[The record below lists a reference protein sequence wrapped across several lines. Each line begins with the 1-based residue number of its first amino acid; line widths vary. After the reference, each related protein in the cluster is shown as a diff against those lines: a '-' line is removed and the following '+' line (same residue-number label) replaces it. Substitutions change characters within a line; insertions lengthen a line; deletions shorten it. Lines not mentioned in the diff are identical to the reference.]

1 MDEEQEIILLFF
13 GRYPKLYIFQ
23 RTNYDKLQI
32 VVIIVFGG
40 NEMKKMML
48 TILAVGLTV
57 GLSACGSNGEKT
69 SASTTEQ
76 STKESTEDSSAKED
90 EKMRDMAED
99 LEEKGVSIEYNEYGN
114 FLTFKRE
121 KSIDYDYFL
130 MRFEFDGQEIFK
142 VGLELKGNID
152 GQDKESLYYSVSKG
166 RIVEHSLDNTD
177 INALAEV
184 LESLDYSDQEM
195 LEFAQ
200 WYHGNN

>member
-1 MDEEQEIILLFF
+1 
-13 GRYPKLYIFQ
+13 
-23 RTNYDKLQI
+23 
-32 VVIIVFGG
+32 
-40 NEMKKMML
+40 MKKMML
-48 TILAVGLTV
+48 TILAVGLTI

-152 GQDKESLYYSVSKG
+152 GQDKEPLYYSVSKG